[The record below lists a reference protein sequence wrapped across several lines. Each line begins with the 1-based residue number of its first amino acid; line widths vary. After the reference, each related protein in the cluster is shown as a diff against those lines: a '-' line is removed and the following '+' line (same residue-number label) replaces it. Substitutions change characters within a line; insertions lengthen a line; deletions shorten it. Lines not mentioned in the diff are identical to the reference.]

1 MRCGASGWR
10 PSAHTRRG
18 VRILN
23 AVGTQACVACTVPE
37 LMRIW
42 YGADAEKIDM
52 THYEQAGHERD
63 PVYDIGRIE
72 AELGFVP
79 ARSVLPEC

>member
-1 MRCGASGWR
+1 M
-10 PSAHTRRG
+10 
-18 VRILN
+18 
-23 AVGTQACVACTVPE
+23 ACTVPE

-52 THYEQAGHERD
+52 AHYEQAGHERD
-63 PVYDIGRIE
+63 PVYDIARIE

-79 ARSVLPEC
+79 ARSVLP